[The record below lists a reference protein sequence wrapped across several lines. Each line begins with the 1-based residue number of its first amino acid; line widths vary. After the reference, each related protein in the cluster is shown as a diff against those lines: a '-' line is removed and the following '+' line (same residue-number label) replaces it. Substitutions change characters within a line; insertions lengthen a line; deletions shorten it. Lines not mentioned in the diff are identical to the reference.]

1 MKKLL
6 EKFIN
11 WWIAGLPTEAPKPK
25 RLKYKKVKRLRL
37 RKY

>member
-11 WWIAGLPTEAPKPK
+11 WWIAGLPTETPK
-25 RLKYKKVKRLRL
+25 RKTKWKKVKRLRI
-37 RKY
+37 RK

>member
-25 RLKYKKVKRLRL
+25 KKWKKIKRLHI
-37 RKY
+37 RK